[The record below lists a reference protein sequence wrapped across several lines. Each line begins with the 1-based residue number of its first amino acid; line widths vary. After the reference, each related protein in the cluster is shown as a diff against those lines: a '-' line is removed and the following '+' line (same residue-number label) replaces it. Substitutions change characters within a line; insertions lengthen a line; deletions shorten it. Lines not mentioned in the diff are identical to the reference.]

1 MQIIAVLVV
10 FFCSFGLAL
19 LKCYFLLFLFQGF
32 YYHRVSS
39 DEEPVTYFSS
49 ANKGQPIQSIYEG
62 GNILQNNDG
71 KDNQITMWRK
81 KRAPGDNQ
89 RY

>member
-10 FFCSFGLAL
+10 FFSSFGLAL
-19 LKCYFLLFLFQGF
+19 LKYYFLLFLFQGF

-49 ANKGQPIQSIYEG
+49 ANKGQPIQSLYDG
-62 GNILQNNDG
+62 GSKLQNNEP
-71 KDNQITMWRK
+71 TH
-81 KRAPGDNQ
+81 
-89 RY
+89 